1 MSGRSLGDTVIFIF
15 SVLVLAA
22 TLAILLLEAFA

>member
-15 SVLVLAA
+15 SALVLAVV
-22 TLAILLLEAFA
+22 LAILLLEAFA